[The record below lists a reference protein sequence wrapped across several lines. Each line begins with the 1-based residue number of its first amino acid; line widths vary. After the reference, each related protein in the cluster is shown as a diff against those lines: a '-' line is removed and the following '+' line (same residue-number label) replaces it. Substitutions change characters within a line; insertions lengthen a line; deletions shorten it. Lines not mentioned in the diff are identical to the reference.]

1 VAQKMV
7 EQGMEQLVAE
17 PKMQQRRWRSK
28 RTAGGADER
37 SRQDCT
43 DGKAAASKSGV
54 GPTGAIRGWHG
65 EAGGVGCD

>member
-1 VAQKMV
+1 M
-7 EQGMEQLVAE
+7 
-17 PKMQQRRWRSK
+17 
-28 RTAGGADER
+28 AGGADER

-43 DGKAAASKSGV
+43 DGKAAASRSGV